1 MAASAGHSG
10 DRRSD
15 LLGTELPFRLDATAM
30 DGNRFHR
37 KSPTDLESWTRQQT
51 VLFRETS

>member
-10 DRRSD
+10 DRRSK